1 MRLCSIVLLLTGVA
15 GSLANALDIGSVSV
29 IPAEESEPRSQPF
42 IQVDSKK
49 VMLPL
54 RTTYKQ
60 RVGNADKSMWA
71 VNYHET
77 SNFESVD
84 LVAGVEDRIFILPN
98 LWSFIESDMFAQ
110 KLIPQLAF
118 DHLYFEITK
127 VEGNTLHARFSGTSA
142 RAQKEVGKSFLVV
155 AKVGKDGVSL
165 SVKAD

>member
-1 MRLCSIVLLLTGVA
+1 MRLCLIVLLLMGVA
-15 GSLANALDIGSVSV
+15 ASLANALDISSVSV
-29 IPAEESEPRSQPF
+29 TPPEESEPRNQPF

-60 RVGNADKSMWA
+60 RFGNADKSIWA

-98 LWSFIESDMFAQ
+98 LWSLVEPEVFAQ

-118 DHLYFEITK
+118 DHLYFEITRIDGK
-127 VEGNTLHARFSGTSA
+127 TLHARFSGTS
-142 RAQKEVGKSFLVV
+142 
-155 AKVGKDGVSL
+155 
-165 SVKAD
+165 